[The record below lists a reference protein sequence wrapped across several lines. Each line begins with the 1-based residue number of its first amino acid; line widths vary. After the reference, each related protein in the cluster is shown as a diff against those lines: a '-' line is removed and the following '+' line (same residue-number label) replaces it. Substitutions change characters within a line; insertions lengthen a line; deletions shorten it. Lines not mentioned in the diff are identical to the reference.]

1 MAETGSNK
9 TIEKLF
15 EIAISIEYEAA
26 NLYEKFSKLFSHVPD
41 IAEFWDGMQ
50 EYEIQHASIL
60 QNIRN
65 ALSLG
70 ELLTHATHEMWQ
82 DIHKTQHFF
91 STQLVRPIN
100 TLEDAYQL
108 AHAIEFSELNGI
120 FQFLASDL
128 MPYDK
133 QKEFIIAN
141 ILKHQQKI
149 IDFSRNYGDG
159 EWRKEIEIQP

>member
-1 MAETGSNK
+1 MAATGSNQ

-26 NLYEKFSKLFSHVPD
+26 ILYNKFSKLFSHVPD
-41 IAEFWDGMQ
+41 VAEFWNGMQ
-50 EYEIQHASIL
+50 EDEIQHASIL
-60 QNIRN
+60 QSIRN
-65 ALSLG
+65 ALSLD

-82 DIHKTQHFF
+82 DIRKTQHFF
-91 STQLVRPIN
+91 STELFRRIN
-100 TLEDAYQL
+100 TLDDAYQL
-108 AHAIEFSELNGI
+108 AQAIEFSELNGI

-128 MPYDK
+128 MPYDQ

-159 EWRKEIEIQP
+159 EWRKEIEIRP